1 MKILLCILAGVLT
14 FIGIFAILAI
24 RVGAKAEK
32 NMKRI
37 FEEHQAKNN

>member
-1 MKILLCILAGVLT
+1 MKILLCIIGGFLIL
-14 FIGIFAILAI
+14 IGIFAILAI

-37 FEEHQAKNN
+37 FENHQAKNN